1 MINWFEKILLKRFL
15 RHSCHDVPVCGS
27 ERKGI
32 KCYRVHLKNR
42 ADEYLL
48 YVQEMSS
55 KGFSGT
61 YRNGQDYENAYSAC
75 VPFSCMSD
83 VSVEIQRL
91 VDHWEFTYQSIFKCA
106 LYDLTFF
113 NRIPVIIDAIGQ
125 FFFNRRDLALKERT
139 KVLKLLVERYFENPD
154 ATFGGFNLVEMLHGR
169 RWNYHPNRCGL
180 HANARLMLESLHE
193 SGELELVENKHTHI
207 IAAYKLT
214 GKALTTLE
222 TYEREAIRHEQI
234 ISQSRHMKWL
244 TFALFVVGL
253 VQAYLAYS
261 KP

>member
-1 MINWFEKILLKRFL
+1 MINWLEKILLKRFL
-15 RHSCHDVPVCGS
+15 RHSCHTVPVCGS

-91 VDHWEFTYQSIFKCA
+91 IDHREFTYQGIFKCA
-106 LYDLTFF
+106 LYDLTCL
-113 NRIPVIIDAIGQ
+113 NRIPVVIDAIGQ
-125 FFFNRRDLALKERT
+125 FFFNRRDFALKERT

-154 ATFGGFNLVEMLHGR
+154 ATFGEFNLVEMLHGH
-169 RWNYHPNRCGL
+169 RWSYHPNSWGL
-180 HANARLMLESLHE
+180 RANARLILESLHE
-193 SGELELVENKHTHI
+193 SGELERVENNQPKI
-207 IAAYKLT
+207 IARYKLT

-234 ISQSRHMKWL
+234 ISQSRDMKWL
-244 TFALFVVGL
+244 TFSLVVVGIIQAL
-253 VQAYLAYS
+253 VAYFH
-261 KP
+261 K